1 MQFMAEDHSDHF
13 VALYLLPSPVS
24 GVLPLEWASCLLQ
37 QPQCS
42 DAVTLRGTG
51 HVDDLD
57 LVDICHAC
65 RTTPAEDLRMGKK
78 PKVLWHSHGT
88 SLPAGYCTTI
98 NMHTLNSA
106 RTASRLSQPAA
117 VTLPVPQQVH
127 TGSDR
132 SSEKASHLAA
142 Q

>member
-1 MQFMAEDHSDHF
+1 MVLQDRDAAGTHARVQFVPEDHSDHL

-24 GVLPLEWASCLLQ
+24 GALPLEWASCLLQ

-65 RTTPAEDLRMGKK
+65 RTTPAEDLRIVKMLEIQVAK
-78 PKVLWHSHGT
+78 
-88 SLPAGYCTTI
+88 
-98 NMHTLNSA
+98 
-106 RTASRLSQPAA
+106 SRHAPR
-117 VTLPVPQQVH
+117 
-127 TGSDR
+127 G
-132 SSEKASHLAA
+132 HLGCG
-142 Q
+142 